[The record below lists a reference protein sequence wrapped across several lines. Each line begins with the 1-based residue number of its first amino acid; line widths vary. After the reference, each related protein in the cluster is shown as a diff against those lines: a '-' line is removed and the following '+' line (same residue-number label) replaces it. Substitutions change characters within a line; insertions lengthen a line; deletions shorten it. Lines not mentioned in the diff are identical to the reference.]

1 MVVLRPRSQLPLAI
15 FGDFSESPL
24 FIEDPVKKYWPGT
37 GVQQSTGNVF
47 DWKSTPSSLPKEHI
61 VKMPRPMKT
70 SDDTRNRAFTI
81 YTRARPT
88 KGT

>member
-1 MVVLRPRSQLPLAI
+1 
-15 FGDFSESPL
+15 
-24 FIEDPVKKYWPGT
+24 
-37 GVQQSTGNVF
+37 
-47 DWKSTPSSLPKEHI
+47 
-61 VKMPRPMKT
+61 MKT